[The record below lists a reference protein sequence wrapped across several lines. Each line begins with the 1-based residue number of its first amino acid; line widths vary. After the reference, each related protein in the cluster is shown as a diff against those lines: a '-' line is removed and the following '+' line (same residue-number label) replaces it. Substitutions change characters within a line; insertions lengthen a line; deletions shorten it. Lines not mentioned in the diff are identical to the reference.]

1 MLYPLSY
8 GGPGLRR
15 TAYIRRPAAAY
26 AGPVTPEQL
35 STSITAALTSLV
47 ERGAVSLPD
56 GSDGSSGV
64 PATVV
69 VERPRNREH
78 GDWATNVALQLG
90 KRAGVAPRE
99 LAALLAEE
107 LASATGI
114 ARVDVAGPGFLNI
127 TVDAGA
133 QGALV
138 LDVLRAGAAYG
149 HGTSLSG
156 RRFDVEFISANPTGP
171 LHLGHTRWA
180 AVGDALA
187 RVLAAAGAEVSREFY
202 VNDRGSQMDKFG
214 ASLEALALGLPVP
227 ADGYHG
233 DYVADLARTIVEEEA
248 GILDLPP
255 AERLVAFREAGY
267 RLQLQEQKDQLAA
280 FHTVFDVWFSERQLH
295 EDGKVEH
302 GLEVLDKQGHLF
314 EADGALWMRTTD
326 HGDDKDRVLR
336 RSNGELTYFAS
347 DTAYYVDKRERGF
360 DTCLYLLGADH
371 HGYVNRLKAMAA
383 CAGDDPERNIEVL
396 IGQLVKILRG
406 GEEVRLSK
414 RAGTIV
420 TLEELVELIGVDA
433 LRYSLAR
440 YPADSPLT
448 LDVEQITRASS
459 DNPVYYVQY
468 AHARLSS
475 ILRNAADLGITAEPG
490 EGLDLG
496 LLTHDREGE
505 LLRALAGFPRVV
517 AGAAQLRE
525 PHRVARYLEDT
536 ASTFHKF
543 YDVCRVLPQGDEE
556 PSALHRARLALVAAT
571 RTVVANGLDLLGVT
585 APERM

>member
-1 MLYPLSY
+1 MGRPL
-8 GGPGLRR
+8 
-15 TAYIRRPAAAY
+15 AAY

-47 ERGAVSLPD
+47 ERGAVRLPD
-56 GSDGSSGV
+56 GV
-64 PATVV
+64 PARVV
-69 VERPRNREH
+69 VERPRNRDH
-78 GDWATNVALQLG
+78 GDWATNVALQLA
-90 KRAGVAPRE
+90 KKAGAPPRE

-107 LASATGI
+107 LRSAAGVAT
-114 ARVDVAGPGFLNI
+114 VDVAGPGFLNI

-138 LDVLRAGAAYG
+138 LDVLQAGRRYG
-149 HGTSLSG
+149 HGDSLAG
-156 RRFDVEFISANPTGP
+156 RSFNVEFISANPTGP

-180 AVGDALA
+180 VVGDALA
-187 RVLAAAGAEVSREFY
+187 RVLAAAGAQVSREFY

-214 ASLEALALGLPVP
+214 ASLEAAALGLPVP
-227 ADGYHG
+227 QDGYHG
-233 DYVADLARTIVEEEA
+233 DYVVDLARAIVAEEPE
-248 GILDLPP
+248 ILDLAP
-255 AERLVAFREAGY
+255 EDRLVAFREAGY
-267 RLQLQEQKDQLAA
+267 RLQLEEQKDQLEA
-280 FHTVFDVWFSERQLH
+280 FHTRFDVWFSERRLH

-302 GLEVLDKQGHLF
+302 GLAVLDKQGHLY

-347 DTAYYVDKRERGF
+347 DTAYYVDKRERDF
-360 DTCLYLLGADH
+360 DTCVYLLGADH
-371 HGYVNRLKAMAA
+371 HGYVNRLRAMAA
-383 CAGDDPERNIEVL
+383 CAGDDPARTIEVL

-420 TLEELVELIGVDA
+420 TLQELVELIGVDA

-448 LDVEQITRASS
+448 LDVEQITRASA

-475 ILRNAADLGITAEPG
+475 ILRNAADLGVTADPDGPG
-490 EGLDLG
+490 DGLDLG
-496 LLTHDREGE
+496 LLAHEREGD
-505 LLRALAGFPRVV
+505 LLRSLADFPRVV

-556 PSALHRARLALVAAT
+556 PTELHRARLALVAAT
-571 RTVVANGLDLLGVT
+571 RLVVGNGLDLLGVT

>member
-15 TAYIRRPAAAY
+15 TAYMRDSAGAY
-26 AGPVTPEQL
+26 AGRVTPEQL
-35 STSITAALTSLV
+35 STSIVAALTSLV
-47 ERGAVSLPD
+47 DRGAVVLPD
-56 GSDGSSGV
+56 AV

-78 GDWATNVALQLG
+78 GDWATNVALRLG
-90 KRAGVAPRE
+90 KQAGLPPRE
-99 LAALLAEE
+99 LASLLAEE
-107 LASATGI
+107 LASAAGVS
-114 ARVDVAGPGFLNI
+114 RVDVAGPGFLNI
-127 TVDAGA
+127 TVDAGS

-138 LDVLRAGAAYG
+138 LDVLEAGKGYG
-149 HGTSLSG
+149 YSDSLAG
-156 RRFDVEFISANPTGP
+156 RSFNVEFISANPTGP

-187 RVLAAAGAEVSREFY
+187 RVLAAAGANVSREFY

-214 ASLEALALGLPVP
+214 ASLEAAAQGLPVP
-227 ADGYHG
+227 DDGYHG
-233 DYVADLARTIVEEEA
+233 DYVVDLARAIVGQEP

-255 AERLVAFREAGY
+255 GERLVAFREAGY
-267 RLQLQEQKDQLAA
+267 RLQLQEQKDQLEA
-280 FHTVFDVWFSERQLH
+280 FHTVFDVWFSERRLH

-302 GLEVLDKQGHLF
+302 SLEVLDKQGHLY

-336 RSNGELTYFAS
+336 RGNGDLTYFAS

-383 CAGDDPERNIEVL
+383 CAGDDPERNVEVL
-396 IGQLVKILRG
+396 IGQLVKIIRD

-420 TLEELVELIGVDA
+420 TLQELVDLIGVDP

-475 ILRNAADLGITAEPG
+475 ILRNAADLGVTVDPG
-490 EGLDLG
+490 SPDGELDLG
-496 LLTHDREGE
+496 LLAHEREGD
-505 LLRALAGFPRVV
+505 LLRSLADFPRVV

-556 PSALHRARLALVAAT
+556 PTPLHRARLALVAAT

>member
-15 TAYIRRPAAAY
+15 TAYRCRPAAAY

-35 STSITAALTSLV
+35 STSITAALTALV
-47 ERGAVSLPD
+47 ERGAVALPD
-56 GSDGSSGV
+56 GV
-64 PATVV
+64 PASVV
-69 VERPRNREH
+69 VERPRNRDH

-90 KRAGVAPRE
+90 KKAGVAPRE

-107 LASATGI
+107 LGAATGVS
-114 ARVDVAGPGFLNI
+114 RVEVAGPGFLNV

-138 LDVLRAGAAYG
+138 LDVLRAGEGYG
-149 HGTSLSG
+149 RSGQLSG
-156 RRFDVEFISANPTGP
+156 RTFNVEFISANPTGP

-180 AVGDALA
+180 VVGDAIA

-202 VNDRGSQMDKFG
+202 INDRGSQMDKFG
-214 ASLEALALGLPVP
+214 ASLEAAAQGLPVP
-227 ADGYHG
+227 EDGYHG
-233 DYVADLARTIVEEEA
+233 DYVVDLARTIVAEQP
-248 GILDLPP
+248 GILDLPAP
-255 AERLVAFREAGY
+255 ERRAAFREVGY
-267 RLQLQEQKDQLAA
+267 RAQLQEQKDQLEA
-280 FHTVFDVWFSERQLH
+280 FHTRFDVWFSERRLH
-295 EDGKVEH
+295 EDGKVDH
-302 GLEVLDKQGHLF
+302 ALEVLDKQGHLF

-326 HGDDKDRVLR
+326 FGDDKDRVLR

-347 DTAYYVDKRERGF
+347 DTAYYVDKRERGA

-371 HGYVNRLKAMAA
+371 HGYVGRLKAMAA
-383 CAGDDPERNIEVL
+383 CAGDDPERNLEVL
-396 IGQLVKILRG
+396 IGQMVKILRG

-414 RAGTIV
+414 RAGDLV
-420 TLEELVELIGVDA
+420 TLQELVDLIGVDA

-440 YPADSPLT
+440 FPAESPLV

-475 ILRNAADLGITAEPG
+475 ILRGAVDLGLAADPRDGLDVD
-490 EGLDLG
+490 LDLG
-496 LLTHDREGE
+496 LLDHEREGD
-505 LLRALAGFPRVV
+505 LLRSLADFPRVV

-536 ASTFHKF
+536 AATFHKF

-556 PSALHRARLALVAAT
+556 ATDLHRARLLLVAAT
-571 RTVVANGLDLLGVT
+571 RVVLANGLDLLGVT